1 MQGLKLKLCVSSIML
16 KVLRSLIVF
25 SQNLRS
31 DFELKFLVEAA
42 KPHNE
47 AISSASKAK
56 LETAVAELQ
65 NRIQKKADVDDMEKM
80 LQINQNLK
88 DVRNH
93 IFQVISSYKSFIRH
107 ILAGCDM

>member
-1 MQGLKLKLCVSSIML
+1 MKYARIKVKAFCFFYNVKSSTFFN
-16 KVLRSLIVF
+16 VF

-42 KPHNE
+42 KPHDE
-47 AISSASKAK
+47 EISSASKAK

-65 NRIQKKADVDDMEKM
+65 NRIQKKADVDDMENM

-93 IFQVISSYKSFIRH
+93 IFKSFQAIRVS
-107 ILAGCDM
+107 